1 MQHWFAV
8 FSLATCKQQTWI
20 AMFAY
25 ADCIFR
31 KLGLQ
36 RLQNFVGNIANCLV
50 VFTRVV
56 ILLRTKTHN
65 WSACLHTWVAHLQ
78 TGVARVELLFLQF
91 SRWFLQHCNLRLQ
104 MCQVIVQMCTYC
116 EQGCPQQKHCLHVCA
131 FSFAH
136 VQVLFARVH
145 VWCAHVKLRYQAFA
159 HLVCKFP
166 ILVCN
171 CASLVFH
178 VFLFKWLFASQ
189 ANLSCMFLQTWIA
202 NNVQTWFA
210 CFAKKKTCFA
220 QWLTCFASLQHS
232 CVPFASLLVCAT
244 CVHLVGTVW
253 CFASVVFHWC
263 AWFYMLCAV

>member
-1 MQHWFAV
+1 
-8 FSLATCKQQTWI
+8 
-20 AMFAY
+20 
-25 ADCIFR
+25 
-31 KLGLQ
+31 
-36 RLQNFVGNIANCLV
+36 
-50 VFTRVV
+50 
-56 ILLRTKTHN
+56 
-65 WSACLHTWVAHLQ
+65 
-78 TGVARVELLFLQF
+78 
-91 SRWFLQHCNLRLQ
+91 

-210 CFAKKKTCFA
+210 RFAKK
-220 QWLTCFASLQHS
+220 LVSRSGLLASQACNFRAYLLQVCL
-232 CVPFASLLVCAT
+232 CVLLVYTWSALFG
-244 CVHLVGTVW
+244 VLQ
-253 CFASVVFHWC
+253 
-263 AWFYMLCAV
+263 AWFSTDAHDFICYVQFSTVRACKFARLLLQLV